1 MSSVAHYCQK
11 CLAANP
17 LGQELCGRCGTRLML
32 VIDSPA
38 ARYEGQ
44 QTWSSASYEEHL
56 LERVSALE
64 NRLARLTDKLEQG
77 LELLLRQAKNSY
89 FDHALIETLIGVL
102 TEAGT
107 IEAGKLEELWRERCR
122 LDASA
127 QDEKERREQLR
138 EEIVANYR
146 GPDQVIFE
154 QHVQQA
160 MALMEGEEQVRAVRL
175 LERAAALAPLN
186 APLLYFIGEHFFSA
200 GKMAL
205 ARDYLARAF
214 EAAPGSYAVCLLLGL
229 ACGDEGEL
237 ERAREL
243 LGEAAR
249 RDESSFAA
257 HYGLGRLLAA
267 EQRWKDA
274 LAEFKLALAA
284 HPSPEAHYVIGCV
297 YYQLG
302 RDRMAVRHL
311 RKAVELDGEYAAALY
326 MLGLVFA
333 RTGEDEQAKDAF
345 SAARAV
351 GGNDPRYR
359 TSTRRMMGSEDEP
372 RLSPLFRA
380 SGQAKKRLLTG
391 GDSRLA
397 KVVHREALN
406 AARAGGSHR

>member
-1 MSSVAHYCQK
+1 
-11 CLAANP
+11 
-17 LGQELCGRCGTRLML
+17 ML
-32 VIDSPA
+32 VVDSPA
-38 ARYEGQ
+38 ARYENQ
-44 QTWSSASYEEHL
+44 NWTASYEEHL

-64 NRLARLTDKLEQG
+64 NRLTRLTDKLEQG

-89 FDHALIETLIGVL
+89 FDHALIETLISLL

-122 LDASA
+122 MDQSA
-127 QDEKERREQLR
+127 QDERERREQLG
-138 EEIVANYR
+138 EEIIANYR
-146 GPDQVIFE
+146 GPDQVVFE
-154 QHVQQA
+154 QYVQQA
-160 MALMEGEEQVRAVRL
+160 MSLMGSEETVRAVRV
-175 LERAAALAPLN
+175 LERAAALAPGN
-186 APLLYFIGEHFFSA
+186 APLLYVIGEHFFST

-205 ARDYLARAF
+205 ARDYLARAL
-214 EAAPGSYAVCLLLGL
+214 EAAPGNFAALLLLGL

-249 RDESSFAA
+249 RDKSSFAA

-302 RDRMAVRHL
+302 RDRMSVRHL
-311 RKAVELDGEYAAALY
+311 RKAVEMDGEYAAAFY

-333 RTGEDEQAKDAF
+333 RTGEREHAKDAF
-345 SAARAV
+345 SAARSV

-359 TSTRRMMGSEDEP
+359 TATRRILGQDDAP
-372 RLSPLFRA
+372 QLSPLFSA
-380 SGQAKKRLLTG
+380 SGHAKKRLLTG
-391 GDSRLA
+391 GDRRLA
-397 KVVHREALN
+397 KVIQREALN
-406 AARAGGSHR
+406 AVRAGSGHR

>member
-1 MSSVAHYCQK
+1 MSSIAHYCQK

-32 VIDSPA
+32 VVDSPA
-38 ARYEGQ
+38 ARYESQ
-44 QTWSSASYEEHL
+44 NWTASYEEHL

-64 NRLARLTDKLEQG
+64 NRLMRLTDKLEQG

-89 FDHALIETLIGVL
+89 FDHALIETLISLL
-102 TEAGT
+102 TEAGA
-107 IEAGKLEELWRERCR
+107 IEAGRLEELWRERCR
-122 LDASA
+122 TDANA
-127 QDEKERREQLR
+127 QDERERRAQLR

-154 QHVQQA
+154 QQVGQG
-160 MALMEGEEQVRAVRL
+160 MELMEGEEKAKGVRL

-205 ARDYLARAF
+205 ARDYLSRAF
-214 EAAPGSYAVCLLLGL
+214 EAAPGNYGVCLLLGL
-229 ACGDEGEL
+229 ACGDEGDL

-243 LGEAAR
+243 LGEVAR
-249 RDESSFAA
+249 RDQSSFAA

-284 HPSPEAHYVIGCV
+284 RPSPEAHYVIGCV
-297 YYQLG
+297 YYQLR

-311 RKAVELDGEYAAALY
+311 RKAVEMDEGYAAAYY

-333 RTGEDEQAKDAF
+333 RTGEEQQARDAF
-345 SAARAV
+345 SAARSV

-359 TSTRRMMGSEDEP
+359 VPARRLPGRDDAP
-372 RLSPLFRA
+372 RLSPLFSA
-380 SGQAKKRLLTG
+380 VGHAKKRLVTG

-397 KVVHREALN
+397 KVIHREALN
-406 AARAGGSHR
+406 AARAGGGSR

>member
-32 VIDSPA
+32 VVDSPA

-89 FDHALIETLIGVL
+89 FDHALIETLIGLL

-107 IEAGKLEELWRERCR
+107 IEARKLEDLWRERCQM
-122 LDASA
+122 DASA
-127 QDEKERREQLR
+127 QDERERREQLR
-138 EEIVANYR
+138 EEILAHYH
-146 GPDQVIFE
+146 GPDSKIFE
-154 QHVQQA
+154 QHIAKA
-160 MALMEGEEQVRAVRL
+160 MTLLEEDEKLSAVRL
-175 LERAAALAPLN
+175 LERAAAIAPTN
-186 APLLYFIGEHFFSA
+186 APLLYFIGEHFFST

-205 ARDYLARAF
+205 ARDYLSRAF

-229 ACGDEGEL
+229 ACGDEGEP

-243 LGEAAR
+243 LREAAR
-249 RDESSFAA
+249 RDKASFAA

-284 HPSPEAHYVIGCV
+284 SPSPEAHYVLACV

-311 RKAVELDGEYAAALY
+311 RKAIEMDEEYPAAFY

-333 RTGEDEQAKDAF
+333 RAGETEQARDAF

-359 TSTRRMMGSEDEP
+359 VAGKQLLSAKNAP
-372 RLSPLFRA
+372 PLSPLFSM
-380 SGQAKKRLLTG
+380 SGQAKKRLVTG
-391 GDSRLA
+391 GDRRLA

-406 AARAGGSHR
+406 AARAAASLR